1 MIDKSN
7 VSAKNLSKYATSR
20 EHGHVEQ
27 PPTILRRVAFWQLN
41 KSHLPSHLTCWMK
54 YEKAVMF
61 NDRLQPEDESP
72 AKAFYQIVPTG
83 ILMDENEDTKLSEF
97 SQNQKE
103 MNL

>member
-1 MIDKSN
+1 
-7 VSAKNLSKYATSR
+7 
-20 EHGHVEQ
+20 
-27 PPTILRRVAFWQLN
+27 
-41 KSHLPSHLTCWMK
+41 MK
-54 YEKAVMF
+54 DEKAVMF